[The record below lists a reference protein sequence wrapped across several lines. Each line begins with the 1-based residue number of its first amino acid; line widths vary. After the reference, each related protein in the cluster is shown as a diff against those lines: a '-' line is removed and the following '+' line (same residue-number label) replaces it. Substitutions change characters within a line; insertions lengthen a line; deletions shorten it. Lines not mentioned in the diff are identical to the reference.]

1 MKKKKSNRVRLVDTT
16 FRDGNQSLVGGS
28 LTGDEIVPIAGHMDG
43 IGFTAMEAFGGATFE
58 TQVRRGGDPWQ
69 YLRSLAKA
77 PPRTPIQA
85 RIRGQNPVPERQYR
99 HHPVETFL
107 KHAARAGLDGC

>member
-1 MKKKKSNRVRLVDTT
+1 MKKKKSNRVRIVDFT
-16 FRDGNQSLVGGS
+16 FRYGNQSLVGGS

-58 TQVRRGGDPWQ
+58 TQVRRGADPWQ

-77 PPRTPIQA
+77 TPRTPLQA
-85 RIRGQNPVPERQYR
+85 LVRGQNPVLNRNYADDTVGPFVQ
-99 HHPVETFL
+99 
-107 KHAARAGLDGC
+107 HAATA